1 MYRAR
6 SGDGSWHDV
15 DEAVLITLTQ
25 TRFGGR
31 RPWFNCPGCA
41 RRCRA
46 LLGGARFRCRR
57 CTGLRYGSQ
66 ARIAQLTPRLPSI
79 WNRTNRPSLFRIMAT
94 TSAGRMVVLVIDDEP
109 LTRLAAAEWLHDA
122 GFEVLEA
129 SSAPEA
135 IRFLESK
142 ESIAAIVTDI
152 DLSGPING
160 FGLAWRAYSRQA
172 GVVIVSG
179 KATPSADLIRPG

>member
-1 MYRAR
+1 
-6 SGDGSWHDV
+6 
-15 DEAVLITLTQ
+15 
-25 TRFGGR
+25 
-31 RPWFNCPGCA
+31 
-41 RRCRA
+41 
-46 LLGGARFRCRR
+46 
-57 CTGLRYGSQ
+57 
-66 ARIAQLTPRLPSI
+66 
-79 WNRTNRPSLFRIMAT
+79 MAT

-160 FGLAWRAYSRQA
+160 FGLAWRAYGRQA

-179 KATPSADLIRPG
+179 KLRHRRI